1 MVSYV
6 TDFVCTYHLMDD
18 PEDADDSDKLF
29 KLQFLQAFNYDAMND
44 PNESIEEYFN
54 KINIT
59 TRELYELYKTNE
71 LIKKLIAKVRTS
83 NSNYSNENNEFI
95 IFQLCFSY
103 SYFYITHKALCLIIN
118 SNNTDNTNNT
128 NNSNNTFNYQELL
141 KIINRIK

>member
-18 PEDADDSDKLF
+18 PDDADDSDKLF
-29 KLQFLQAFNYDAMND
+29 KLQFLQAFNYDITN
-44 PNESIEEYFN
+44 SSQSLEEYFN
-54 KINIT
+54 TIALT
-59 TRELYELYKTNE
+59 TTKLYDLYKTNE

-83 NSNYSNENNEFI
+83 NSNYNNENDDFI

-103 SYFYITHKALCLIIN
+103 SYFYITHKILCLII
-118 SNNTDNTNNT
+118 NTNNT
-128 NNSNNTFNYQELL
+128 NNTNNNYQELL

>member
-29 KLQFLQAFNYDAMND
+29 KLQFLQAFNYDANNSNQPLED
-44 PNESIEEYFN
+44 YFDT
-54 KINIT
+54 INIIT
-59 TRELYELYKTNE
+59 TELYNSYKNNE
-71 LIKKLIAKVRTS
+71 LIKKLIAKVRTTE
-83 NSNYSNENNEFI
+83 SNYNNNENDDFI

-103 SYFYITHKALCLIIN
+103 SYFYITHKILCLIIN
-118 SNNTDNTNNT
+118 TNNS
-128 NNSNNTFNYQELL
+128 NSNNTFNYQELL

>member
-1 MVSYV
+1 MDSYV

-29 KLQFLQAFNYDAMND
+29 KLQFLQAFNYDANNSNQPLED
-44 PNESIEEYFN
+44 YFDT
-54 KINIT
+54 INIIT
-59 TRELYELYKTNE
+59 TELYNSYKNNE
-71 LIKKLIAKVRTS
+71 LIKKLIAKVRTTE
-83 NSNYSNENNEFI
+83 SNYNNNENDDFI

-103 SYFYITHKALCLIIN
+103 SYFYIIHKILCLII
-118 SNNTDNTNNT
+118 NT

>member
-18 PEDADDSDKLF
+18 PDDADDSDKLF
-29 KLQFLQAFNYDAMND
+29 KLQFLQAFNYDITN
-44 PNESIEEYFN
+44 SSQSLEEYFN
-54 KINIT
+54 TIALT
-59 TRELYELYKTNE
+59 TTKLYDLYKTNE

-83 NSNYSNENNEFI
+83 NSNYNNENDDFI

-103 SYFYITHKALCLIIN
+103 SYFYITHKILCLII
-118 SNNTDNTNNT
+118 NTNNT
-128 NNSNNTFNYQELL
+128 NNNYQELL

>member
-29 KLQFLQAFNYDAMND
+29 KLQFLQAFNYDITN
-44 PNESIEEYFN
+44 SSQSLEEYFN
-54 KINIT
+54 TIALT
-59 TRELYELYKTNE
+59 TTKLYDLYKTNE

-83 NSNYSNENNEFI
+83 NSNYNNENDDFI

-103 SYFYITHKALCLIIN
+103 SYFYITHKILCLII
-118 SNNTDNTNNT
+118 NTNNT
-128 NNSNNTFNYQELL
+128 NNNNNNYQELL

>member
-29 KLQFLQAFNYDAMND
+29 KLQFLQAFNYDANNSNQPLED
-44 PNESIEEYFN
+44 YFDT
-54 KINIT
+54 INIIT
-59 TRELYELYKTNE
+59 TELYNSYKNNE
-71 LIKKLIAKVRTS
+71 LIKKLIAKVKTTE
-83 NSNYSNENNEFI
+83 SNYNNNENDDFI

-103 SYFYITHKALCLIIN
+103 SYFYITHKILCLIIN
-118 SNNTDNTNNT
+118 T
-128 NNSNNTFNYQELL
+128 NNSSNTNNTFNYQELL

>member
-29 KLQFLQAFNYDAMND
+29 KLQFLQAFNYDANNSNQPLED
-44 PNESIEEYFN
+44 YFN
-54 KINIT
+54 TINIIT
-59 TRELYELYKTNE
+59 SELYNSYKNNE
-71 LIKKLIAKVRTS
+71 LIKKLIAKVRTAE
-83 NSNYSNENNEFI
+83 SNYNNNENDDFI

-103 SYFYITHKALCLIIN
+103 SYFYIIHKILCLIIN
-118 SNNTDNTNNT
+118 TNNSNT
-128 NNSNNTFNYQELL
+128 NNSNTNNTFNYQELL